1 MKGQVIKMNHDEM
14 VARQVLILARQIKR
28 RRNQHLRT
36 VGLTT
41 TRMHWLFTDQ
51 PGRTV
56 TAFKTYQEITHQTA
70 RMIVQRLQT
79 RGYVQLVSVQR
90 MRVPLGVVTP
100 SGWATRAARQ
110 HGWQTRQ
117 MFAHLDAEQQQVFL
131 DLLRQV
137 NQNLESDENWWRR
150 VYIRRMYVGGCFFF

>member
-41 TRMHWLFTDQ
+41 QQADALTFFTDQ

-79 RGYVQLVSVQR
+79 RGYVQLVVSPTDARAKQV
-90 MRVPLGVVTP
+90 VVTP
-100 SGWATRAARQ
+100 SGRAKREQLRQ
-110 HGWQTRQ
+110 HGWQTSAQ

-137 NQNLESDENWWRR
+137 NQNLESDEN
-150 VYIRRMYVGGCFFF
+150 

>member
-1 MKGQVIKMNHDEM
+1 MNHDEM

-41 TRMHWLFTDQ
+41 EQADALTFFTDQ

-79 RGYVQLVSVQR
+79 RGYVQLVVSPTDARAKQV
-90 MRVPLGVVTP
+90 VVTP
-100 SGWATRAARQ
+100 SGRAKREQLRQ
-110 HGWQTRQ
+110 HGWQTSAQ
-117 MFAHLDAEQQQVFL
+117 IFAHLDAEQQQVFL

-137 NQNLESDENWWRR
+137 NQNLESDEN
-150 VYIRRMYVGGCFFF
+150 

>member
-14 VARQVLILARQIKR
+14 VARQVLVLARQIKR

-41 TRMHWLFTDQ
+41 EQADALTFFTDQ

-79 RGYVQLVSVQR
+79 RGYVQLVVSPTDARAKQV
-90 MRVPLGVVTP
+90 VVTP
-100 SGWATRAARQ
+100 SGRAKREQLRQ
-110 HGWQTRQ
+110 HGWQTSAR
-117 MFAHLDAEQQQVFL
+117 MFAHLDADQQQLFL

-137 NQNLESDENWWRR
+137 NQNLESDEN
-150 VYIRRMYVGGCFFF
+150 

>member
-1 MKGQVIKMNHDEM
+1 MNHDEM

-41 TRMHWLFTDQ
+41 EQADALTFFTDQ

-79 RGYVQLVSVQR
+79 RGYVQLVVSPTDARAKQV
-90 MRVPLGVVTP
+90 VVTP
-100 SGWATRAARQ
+100 SGRAKREQLRQ
-110 HGWQTRQ
+110 HGWQTSAQ
-117 MFAHLDAEQQQVFL
+117 MFAHLDAEQLQVFL

-137 NQNLESDENWWRR
+137 NQNLESDEN
-150 VYIRRMYVGGCFFF
+150 

>member
-36 VGLTT
+36 VGLPTEQADALT
-41 TRMHWLFTDQ
+41 FFTDQ

-79 RGYVQLVSVQR
+79 RGYVQLVVSPTDARAKQV
-90 MRVPLGVVTP
+90 VVTQ
-100 SGWATRAARQ
+100 SGRAKREQLRQ
-110 HGWQTRQ
+110 HGWQTRAQ
-117 MFAHLDAEQQQVFL
+117 MFAHLDAKQQQVFL

-137 NQNLESDENWWRR
+137 NQNLESDEN
-150 VYIRRMYVGGCFFF
+150 

>member
-1 MKGQVIKMNHDEM
+1 MNHDEM

-41 TRMHWLFTDQ
+41 EQADALTFFTDQ

-56 TAFKTYQEITHQTA
+56 AAFKTYQEITHQTA

-79 RGYVQLVSVQR
+79 RGYVQLVVSPTDARAKQV
-90 MRVPLGVVTP
+90 VVTP
-100 SGWATRAARQ
+100 SGRAKREQLRQ
-110 HGWQTRQ
+110 HGWQTSAQ

-137 NQNLESDENWWRR
+137 NQNLESDEN
-150 VYIRRMYVGGCFFF
+150 

>member
-1 MKGQVIKMNHDEM
+1 MIKMNHDEM

-41 TRMHWLFTDQ
+41 EQADALTFFTDQ

-79 RGYVQLVSVQR
+79 RGYVKLVVSTTDARAKQV
-90 MRVPLGVVTP
+90 VVTP
-100 SGWATRAARQ
+100 SGRAKREQLRQ
-110 HGWQTRQ
+110 HGWQTSAQ

-137 NQNLESDENWWRR
+137 NQNLESDEN
-150 VYIRRMYVGGCFFF
+150 

>member
-41 TRMHWLFTDQ
+41 EQADALTFFTDQ

-79 RGYVQLVSVQR
+79 RGYVQLVVSPTDARAKQV
-90 MRVPLGVVTP
+90 VVTP
-100 SGWATRAARQ
+100 SGRAKREQLRQ
-110 HGWQTRQ
+110 HGWQTSAQ
-117 MFAHLDAEQQQVFL
+117 MFAHLDAEQLQVFL

-137 NQNLESDENWWRR
+137 NQNLESDEN
-150 VYIRRMYVGGCFFF
+150 

>member
-1 MKGQVIKMNHDEM
+1 MIKMNHDEM
-14 VARQVLILARQIKR
+14 VARQVLVLARQIKR

-41 TRMHWLFTDQ
+41 EQADALTFFTDQ

-79 RGYVQLVSVQR
+79 RGYVQLVVSPTDARAKQV
-90 MRVPLGVVTP
+90 VVTP
-100 SGWATRAARQ
+100 SGRAKREQLRQ
-110 HGWQTRQ
+110 HGWQTSAR
-117 MFAHLDAEQQQVFL
+117 MFAHLDADQQQLFL

-137 NQNLESDENWWRR
+137 NQNLESDEN
-150 VYIRRMYVGGCFFF
+150 

>member
-1 MKGQVIKMNHDEM
+1 MNHDEM

-41 TRMHWLFTDQ
+41 EQADALTFFTDQ

-79 RGYVQLVSVQR
+79 RGYVQLVVSPTDARAKQV
-90 MRVPLGVVTP
+90 VVTP
-100 SGWATRAARQ
+100 SWRAKREQLRQ
-110 HGWQTRQ
+110 HGWQTSAQ
-117 MFAHLDAEQQQVFL
+117 MFAHSDAEQQQVI
-131 DLLRQV
+131 
-137 NQNLESDENWWRR
+137 S
-150 VYIRRMYVGGCFFF
+150 

>member
-36 VGLTT
+36 MGLTT
-41 TRMHWLFTDQ
+41 EQADALTFFTDQ

-70 RMIVQRLQT
+70 RMIVQRMQT
-79 RGYVQLVSVQR
+79 RGYVQLVVSPTDARAKQV
-90 MRVPLGVVTP
+90 VVTP
-100 SGWATRAARQ
+100 SGRAKREQLRQ
-110 HGWQTRQ
+110 HGWQTSVQ

-137 NQNLESDENWWRR
+137 NQNLESDEN
-150 VYIRRMYVGGCFFF
+150 

>member
-1 MKGQVIKMNHDEM
+1 MNHDEM

-41 TRMHWLFTDQ
+41 EQADALTFFTDQ

-56 TAFKTYQEITHQTA
+56 TVFKTYQEITHQTA

-79 RGYVQLVSVQR
+79 RGYVQLVVSPTDARAKQV
-90 MRVPLGVVTP
+90 VVTP
-100 SGWATRAARQ
+100 SGRAKREQLRQ
-110 HGWQTRQ
+110 HGWQTSAQ

-137 NQNLESDENWWRR
+137 NQNLESDEN
-150 VYIRRMYVGGCFFF
+150 

>member
-1 MKGQVIKMNHDEM
+1 MNHDEM

-41 TRMHWLFTDQ
+41 EQADSLTFFTDQ

-79 RGYVQLVSVQR
+79 RGYVQLVVSPTDARAKQV
-90 MRVPLGVVTP
+90 VVTP
-100 SGWATRAARQ
+100 SGRAKREQLRQ
-110 HGWQTRQ
+110 HGWQTSAQ

-137 NQNLESDENWWRR
+137 NQNLESDEN
-150 VYIRRMYVGGCFFF
+150 

>member
-41 TRMHWLFTDQ
+41 EQADALTFFTDQ

-79 RGYVQLVSVQR
+79 RGYVQLVVSPTDARAKQV
-90 MRVPLGVVTP
+90 VVTP
-100 SGWATRAARQ
+100 SGRAKREQLRQ
-110 HGWQTRQ
+110 HGWQTSAQ

-137 NQNLESDENWWRR
+137 NQNL
-150 VYIRRMYVGGCFFF
+150 

>member
-1 MKGQVIKMNHDEM
+1 MNHDEM

-41 TRMHWLFTDQ
+41 EQADALTFFTDQ

-56 TAFKTYQEITHQTA
+56 TAFNTYQEITHQTA

-79 RGYVQLVSVQR
+79 RGYVQLVVSPTDARAKQV
-90 MRVPLGVVTP
+90 VVTP
-100 SGWATRAARQ
+100 SGRAKREQLRQ
-110 HGWQTRQ
+110 HGWQTSAQ

-137 NQNLESDENWWRR
+137 NQNLESDEN
-150 VYIRRMYVGGCFFF
+150 

>member
-1 MKGQVIKMNHDEM
+1 MNHDEM

-41 TRMHWLFTDQ
+41 EQADALTFFTDQ

-79 RGYVQLVSVQR
+79 RGYVQLVVS
-90 MRVPLGVVTP
+90 PTD
-100 SGWATRAARQ
+100 ARAAS
-110 HGWQTRQ
+110 G
-117 MFAHLDAEQQQVFL
+117 
-131 DLLRQV
+131 
-137 NQNLESDENWWRR
+137 SDPEWA
-150 VYIRRMYVGGCFFF
+150 C

>member
-41 TRMHWLFTDQ
+41 EQADALTFFTDQ

-79 RGYVQLVSVQR
+79 RGYVQLVVSTTDARAKQV
-90 MRVPLGVVTP
+90 VVTP
-100 SGWATRAARQ
+100 SGRAKREQLRQ
-110 HGWQTRQ
+110 HGWQTSAQ

-137 NQNLESDENWWRR
+137 NQNLESDEN
-150 VYIRRMYVGGCFFF
+150 

>member
-1 MKGQVIKMNHDEM
+1 MIKMNHDEM

-36 VGLTT
+36 MGLTT
-41 TRMHWLFTDQ
+41 EQADALTFFTDQ

-70 RMIVQRLQT
+70 RMIVQRMQT
-79 RGYVQLVSVQR
+79 RGYVQLVVSPTDARAKQV
-90 MRVPLGVVTP
+90 VVTP
-100 SGWATRAARQ
+100 SGRAKREQLRQ
-110 HGWQTRQ
+110 HGWQTSVQ

-137 NQNLESDENWWRR
+137 NQNLESDEN
-150 VYIRRMYVGGCFFF
+150 

>member
-1 MKGQVIKMNHDEM
+1 MIKMNHDEM

-41 TRMHWLFTDQ
+41 QQADALTFFTDQ

-70 RMIVQRLQT
+70 RMIVQRLQM
-79 RGYVQLVSVQR
+79 RGYVQLVVSPTDARAKQV
-90 MRVPLGVVTP
+90 VVTP
-100 SGWATRAARQ
+100 SGRAKREQLRQ
-110 HGWQTRQ
+110 HGWQTSAQ

-137 NQNLESDENWWRR
+137 NQNLESDEN
-150 VYIRRMYVGGCFFF
+150 

>member
-1 MKGQVIKMNHDEM
+1 MIKMNHDEM

-41 TRMHWLFTDQ
+41 QQADALTFFTDQ

-79 RGYVQLVSVQR
+79 RGYVQLVVSPTDARAKQV
-90 MRVPLGVVTP
+90 VVTP
-100 SGWATRAARQ
+100 SGRAKREQLRQ
-110 HGWQTRQ
+110 HGWQTSAQ

-137 NQNLESDENWWRR
+137 NQNLESDEN
-150 VYIRRMYVGGCFFF
+150 

>member
-1 MKGQVIKMNHDEM
+1 MKGQVIKINHDEM

-41 TRMHWLFTDQ
+41 EQADALTFFTDQ

-79 RGYVQLVSVQR
+79 RGYVQLVVSPTDARAKQV
-90 MRVPLGVVTP
+90 VVTP
-100 SGWATRAARQ
+100 SGRAKREQLRQ
-110 HGWQTRQ
+110 HGWQTSAQ

-137 NQNLESDENWWRR
+137 NQNLESDEN
-150 VYIRRMYVGGCFFF
+150 

>member
-1 MKGQVIKMNHDEM
+1 MNHDEM

-41 TRMHWLFTDQ
+41 EQADALTFFTDQ

-79 RGYVQLVSVQR
+79 RGYVQLVVSPTDARAKQV
-90 MRVPLGVVTP
+90 VVTP
-100 SGWATRAARQ
+100 SGRAKREQLRQ
-110 HGWQTRQ
+110 HGWQPSAQ

-137 NQNLESDENWWRR
+137 NQNLESDEN
-150 VYIRRMYVGGCFFF
+150 

>member
-41 TRMHWLFTDQ
+41 EQADALTFFTDQ
-51 PGRTV
+51 LGRTV

-79 RGYVQLVSVQR
+79 RGYVQLVVSPTDARAKQV
-90 MRVPLGVVTP
+90 VVTP
-100 SGWATRAARQ
+100 SGRAKREQLRQ
-110 HGWQTRQ
+110 HGWQTSAQ

-137 NQNLESDENWWRR
+137 NQNLESDEN
-150 VYIRRMYVGGCFFF
+150 

>member
-1 MKGQVIKMNHDEM
+1 MNHDEM

-41 TRMHWLFTDQ
+41 EQADALTFFTDQ
-51 PGRTV
+51 AGRTV

-79 RGYVQLVSVQR
+79 RGYVQLVVSPTDARAKQV
-90 MRVPLGVVTP
+90 VVTP
-100 SGWATRAARQ
+100 SGRAKREQLRQ
-110 HGWQTRQ
+110 HGWQTSAQ

-137 NQNLESDENWWRR
+137 NQNLESDEN
-150 VYIRRMYVGGCFFF
+150 

>member
-1 MKGQVIKMNHDEM
+1 MNHDEM

-41 TRMHWLFTDQ
+41 EQADALSIFTDQ

-79 RGYVQLVSVQR
+79 RGYVQLVVSTTDARAKQV
-90 MRVPLGVVTP
+90 VVTP
-100 SGWATRAARQ
+100 SGRAKREQLRQ
-110 HGWQTRQ
+110 HGWQTSAQ

-137 NQNLESDENWWRR
+137 NQNLESDEN
-150 VYIRRMYVGGCFFF
+150 

>member
-1 MKGQVIKMNHDEM
+1 MIKMNHDEM

-41 TRMHWLFTDQ
+41 EQADALTFFTDQ

-79 RGYVQLVSVQR
+79 RGYVQLVVSPTDARAKQV
-90 MRVPLGVVTP
+90 VVTP
-100 SGWATRAARQ
+100 SGRAKREQLRQ
-110 HGWQTRQ
+110 HGWQTSAQ

-137 NQNLESDENWWRR
+137 NQNLESDEN
-150 VYIRRMYVGGCFFF
+150 

>member
-1 MKGQVIKMNHDEM
+1 MIKMNHDEM

-41 TRMHWLFTDQ
+41 EQADALTFFTDQ

-56 TAFKTYQEITHQTA
+56 TEFKTYQEITHQTA

-79 RGYVQLVSVQR
+79 RGYVQLVVSPTDARAKQV
-90 MRVPLGVVTP
+90 VVTP
-100 SGWATRAARQ
+100 SGRAKREQLRQ
-110 HGWQTRQ
+110 HGWQTSAQ

-137 NQNLESDENWWRR
+137 NQNLESDEN
-150 VYIRRMYVGGCFFF
+150 

>member
-41 TRMHWLFTDQ
+41 EQADALTFFTDQ

-79 RGYVQLVSVQR
+79 RGYVQLVVSPTDARAKQV
-90 MRVPLGVVTP
+90 VVTP
-100 SGWATRAARQ
+100 SGRAKREQLRQ
-110 HGWQTRQ
+110 HGWQTSAQ
-117 MFAHLDAEQQQVFL
+117 MFAHLDAEQQLFL

-137 NQNLESDENWWRR
+137 NQNLESDEN
-150 VYIRRMYVGGCFFF
+150 

>member
-1 MKGQVIKMNHDEM
+1 MIKMNHDEM

-41 TRMHWLFTDQ
+41 EQADALTFFTDQ

-79 RGYVQLVSVQR
+79 RGYVQLVVSPTDARAKQV
-90 MRVPLGVVTP
+90 VVTP
-100 SGWATRAARQ
+100 SGRAKREQLRQ
-110 HGWQTRQ
+110 HGWQTSAQ
-117 MFAHLDAEQQQVFL
+117 MFAHLDAVQQQVFL

-137 NQNLESDENWWRR
+137 NQNLESDEN
-150 VYIRRMYVGGCFFF
+150 

>member
-1 MKGQVIKMNHDEM
+1 MIKMNHDEM

-41 TRMHWLFTDQ
+41 EQADALTFFTDQ

-79 RGYVQLVSVQR
+79 RGYVQLVVSPTDTRAKQ
-90 MRVPLGVVTP
+90 VVATP
-100 SGWATRAARQ
+100 SGRAKREQLRQ
-110 HGWQTRQ
+110 HGWQTSAQ

-137 NQNLESDENWWRR
+137 NQNLESDEN
-150 VYIRRMYVGGCFFF
+150 

>member
-41 TRMHWLFTDQ
+41 EQADALTFFTDQ

-79 RGYVQLVSVQR
+79 RGYVQLVVSPTDARAKQV
-90 MRVPLGVVTP
+90 VVTP
-100 SGWATRAARQ
+100 SGRAKREQLRQ
-110 HGWQTRQ
+110 HGWQTSAQ

-137 NQNLESDENWWRR
+137 SQNLESDEN
-150 VYIRRMYVGGCFFF
+150 

>member
-1 MKGQVIKMNHDEM
+1 MIKMNHDEM

-41 TRMHWLFTDQ
+41 EQADALTFFTDQ

-79 RGYVQLVSVQR
+79 RGYVQLVVSPTDARAKQV
-90 MRVPLGVVTP
+90 VVTP
-100 SGWATRAARQ
+100 RGRAKREQLRQ
-110 HGWQTRQ
+110 HGWQTSAQ

-137 NQNLESDENWWRR
+137 NQNLESDEN
-150 VYIRRMYVGGCFFF
+150 

>member
-1 MKGQVIKMNHDEM
+1 MNHDEM

-41 TRMHWLFTDQ
+41 EQADALTFFTDQ

-79 RGYVQLVSVQR
+79 RGYVQLVVSPTDARAKQV
-90 MRVPLGVVTP
+90 VVTP
-100 SGWATRAARQ
+100 SGRAKREQLRQ
-110 HGWQTRQ
+110 HGWQTSAQ

-137 NQNLESDENWWRR
+137 NQNLESDEN
-150 VYIRRMYVGGCFFF
+150 